1 MNSLSPTIPDSAY
14 KSLME
19 FLLYDCGTLLET
31 HTEGRDV
38 RLSALAALR
47 ALVSEEGDS
56 EVWARRVNQK
66 SVEVWASARPAR
78 LGRYA
83 MPSALAAVR
92 S

>member
-1 MNSLSPTIPDSAY
+1 M
-14 KSLME
+14 
-19 FLLYDCGTLLET
+19 ET

-66 SVEVWASARPAR
+66 SVEMWASARPDRRAR
-78 LGRYA
+78 L
-83 MPSALAAVR
+83 SALAALRALV
-92 S
+92 SEELESS